1 MAANDRLNIK
11 TFLLI
16 IRRSPPLFDGH
27 PASANAVIHAPMPSV
42 VDDCGIGRSAPLIF
56 GAGLAH
62 PAVGDVVRGIRSV
75 APDYAEGDHAGSM
88 RVILDVLDGPR
99 KGRTFVFDRHDTFI
113 VGRSRYVH
121 CSMPEDSALSRDH
134 FLIEINPPRC
144 EVRDLGSTNG
154 TFVNERKV
162 DRARL
167 NSGDRIAAGQS
178 LFQVRVEGLPTSG
191 LEPLGDSSATTEST
205 SGTHPFGHNGG
216 PIRCISCGADAPVD
230 VDVALGPDVS
240 GGEPVEWFC
249 DRCRADVAAVPQPVP
264 HYTTLR
270 ELGRGAM
277 GVVYQARHNQ
287 TGRLVALK
295 LIVPESAA
303 ARSAVDRFLRE
314 MSVISQLKHPNIVEW
329 LEQGMTRGQFWFAME
344 YVQGSNLEALANAAP
359 GTYPVNQAC
368 RMACQVLKGLE
379 QAHSLGFVH
388 RDIKPENVLIGHGPA
403 GLTAKISDFGLAK
416 SFRGLGLSGLTFS
429 GEMRGTVPFMP
440 PEQML
445 DFKTVTPA
453 GDLYATAATLYFLL
467 SSQFIYDQLA
477 DGGDLIRMLLEDAP
491 VPIRKRRGDVPA
503 GLAAVLEKC
512 LARDPK
518 DRYPTATEMR
528 NALRPFC

>member
-1 MAANDRLNIK
+1 
-11 TFLLI
+11 
-16 IRRSPPLFDGH
+16 
-27 PASANAVIHAPMPSV
+27 
-42 VDDCGIGRSAPLIF
+42 
-56 GAGLAH
+56 
-62 PAVGDVVRGIRSV
+62 
-75 APDYAEGDHAGSM
+75 M

-99 KGRTFVFDRHDTFI
+99 KGRSFVFDRHDTFI
-113 VGRSRYVH
+113 VGRSRFVH
-121 CSMPEDSALSRDH
+121 CAMPEDSALSRDH

-154 TFVNERKV
+154 TFVNEQRV
-162 DRARL
+162 ERVRL
-167 NSGDRIAAGQS
+167 RSGDRIAAGQS
-178 LFQVRVEGLPTSG
+178 VFRVRVEGLLAAGPSLVDTA
-191 LEPLGDSSATTEST
+191 LRTAVTESL
-205 SGTHPFGHNGG
+205 SGPTALGLKAAT
-216 PIRCISCGADAPVD
+216 IRCIGCNAEAPSD
-230 VDVALGPDVS
+230 VDVAVGPDVS
-240 GGEPVEWFC
+240 ADESLNWLC
-249 DRCRADVAAVPQPVP
+249 DRCRVDVGTVPQPVP

-344 YVQGSNLEALANAAP
+344 FVEGTNLEVVANTEP
-359 GTYPVNQAC
+359 GKYPVKQAC

-388 RDIKPENVLIGHGPA
+388 RDIKPENILIGRGPS
-403 GLTAKISDFGLAK
+403 GLIAKISDFGLAK

-453 GDLYATAATLYFLL
+453 GDLYATAATLYYLL
-467 SSQFIYDQLA
+467 SSQFIYDELA
-477 DGGDLIRMLLEDAP
+477 DGGDLIRMLLEEPP
-491 VPIRKRRGDVPA
+491 VPIRRRRADVPA
-503 GLAAVLEKC
+503 GLAAVLEKG

-518 DRYPTATEMR
+518 DRYPIAADLR
-528 NALRPFC
+528 KALRPFC